1 MAPAMPHVDGVKH
14 EYAQVNGVRI
24 HYAEA
29 GQGEP
34 VILQH
39 GWPQHWW
46 AWRHQIG
53 PLAERYR
60 VIVPDLRGFG
70 WSEAPASGYEKQQ
83 LADDVIGLM
92 DVLGLERV
100 RYAGHD
106 WGAYAGY
113 LAAFEHPDRFARL
126 TGVGVA
132 PPWGAGP
139 PPAKVAIAF
148 LTYQSIV
155 SSPLLGK
162 LAIKRGFPK
171 RLMKAGR
178 KAGAFTEEELDTYQQ
193 VWRQDDHANASVQVY
208 RTFLTKELVP
218 SLRGAFDDK
227 RLEPPT
233 LVMMG
238 GSDLLTKMVDEETYR
253 KHSDDLR
260 LVIVDGAGHWLP
272 EEKPAEVTDLL
283 QDFFA

>member
-60 VIVPDLRGFG
+60 VICPDLRGFG
-70 WSEAPASGYEKQQ
+70 WSEAPPSGYEKQQ
-83 LADDVIGLM
+83 FADDTIGLM
-92 DVLGLERV
+92 DALGLERV

-106 WGAYAGY
+106 WGAYSGY
-113 LAAFEHPDRFARL
+113 LAAFDHPGRFDRLAGL
-126 TGVGVA
+126 AVP
-132 PPWGAGP
+132 PPWRSGP
-139 PPAKVAIAF
+139 PPPSVALAF
-148 LTYQSIV
+148 LAYQSLV
-155 SSPLLGK
+155 SSPGLGK
-162 LAIKRGFPK
+162 LAIKRGFAK

-178 KAGAFTEEELDTYQQ
+178 KAGAFTDEELDVYQQ
-193 VWRQDDHANASVQVY
+193 VWEEDDHANASVQVY
-208 RTFLTKELVP
+208 RTFLTRELVP

-227 RLEPPT
+227 RLTVPA
-233 LVMMG
+233 LVVMG
-238 GSDLLTKMVDEETYR
+238 GSDLLTKTVDEEAYR
-253 KHSDDLR
+253 KNADDLR
-260 LVIVDGAGHWLP
+260 LAIVDGAAHWLP
-272 EEKPAEVTDLL
+272 EEKPAEVTELL
-283 QDFFA
+283 SEFFS